1 MTTRRVKKKQETL
14 TSGSG
19 ISALPEARVFLA
31 RQDAHAIFDMTT
43 REYGTQQE
51 LMKLVRHESLFEL
64 INLCIDL
71 TLKTR
76 PVANGHKSRKVAI
89 VARGQKLQA
98 LHDWLDENIW
108 RYKGQLDL
116 CAMDACK
123 IKGIGRSYQWMRKE
137 ITAYRAF
144 KKQIHR

>member
-1 MTTRRVKKKQETL
+1 MTGRAKTNSKIMAGNK
-14 TSGSG
+14 G
-19 ISALPEARVFLA
+19 ISALPEAKVFLA
-31 RQDAHAIFDMTT
+31 RQDAHEIFNMTT
-43 REYGTQQE
+43 REYGSQQE
-51 LMKLVRHESLFEL
+51 LIKLVRHESLFEL

-71 TLKTR
+71 TLQTR
-76 PVANGHKSRKVAI
+76 PVANGLKSRKVAI

-116 CAMDACK
+116 CAMDASK
-123 IKGIGRSYQWMRKE
+123 IKGFGRSYAWTRKE
-137 ITAYRAF
+137 ITAYRAL